1 MAWESYKLDQEAHD
15 LVVKY
20 RDKKDALNQDPL
32 NQVYKMRVAVA
43 YGLERF
49 WGEQFRLVKD
59 KDQNKADYWRDTWKA
74 LVKIM
79 ANAGVK
85 IPNDNVSPDDTAA
98 IKIMADKLW
107 DFPIEQRKVAIA
119 VLTQLCDSMVW
130 WTQRYKPTNSN
141 SNSGGEDNE

>member
-15 LVVKY
+15 LVIKY
-20 RDKKDALNQDPL
+20 RDKKDAPNQA
-32 NQVYKMRVAVA
+32 YKMRVSVA

-59 KDQNKADYWRDTWKA
+59 KDKADYWRDTWKA

-85 IPNDNVSPDDTAA
+85 IPNDNVNPDDTAA
-98 IKIMADKLW
+98 IKIMANKLW
-107 DFPIEQRKVAIA
+107 DFPVEQRKVAIA

-130 WTQRYKPTNSN
+130 WTQRYKPTKSN
-141 SNSGGEDNE
+141 GNSGGEKDE

>member
-1 MAWESYKLDQEAHD
+1 MAWESYRLDQEAHD

-20 RDKKDALNQDPL
+20 RDKKGALNQA
-32 NQVYKMRVAVA
+32 YKMRVAVA

-59 KDQNKADYWRDTWKA
+59 RDKADYWRDTWKA

-85 IPNDNVSPDDTAA
+85 IPNDNVSSEDTAA
-98 IKIMADKLW
+98 IKIMANKLW
-107 DFPIEQRKVAIA
+107 DSPVEQRKVAIA

>member
-20 RDKKDALNQDPL
+20 RDKKDALNQA
-32 NQVYKMRVAVA
+32 YKMRVAVA

-59 KDQNKADYWRDTWKA
+59 RDKADYWRDTWKA

-98 IKIMADKLW
+98 IKIMASKLW

-119 VLTQLCDSMVW
+119 VLTQLCESMVW

-141 SNSGGEDNE
+141 SNSGGEEDE

>member
-15 LVVKY
+15 LVIKY
-20 RDKKDALNQDPL
+20 RDKKDALNQS
-32 NQVYKMRVAVA
+32 YKMRVAVA

-49 WGEQFRLVKD
+49 WGEQFRLVKETD
-59 KDQNKADYWRDTWKA
+59 KADYWRDTWKA

-79 ANAGVK
+79 GSAGVK
-85 IPNDNVSPDDTAA
+85 IPNDNVGSGDTAA
-98 IKIMADKLW
+98 IKIMANKLW
-107 DFPIEQRKVAIA
+107 DFPVEQRKVAIA

-141 SNSGGEDNE
+141 GNSGGESNE

>member
-20 RDKKDALNQDPL
+20 RDKKEALNQA
-32 NQVYKMRVAVA
+32 YKMRVAVA

-59 KDQNKADYWRDTWKA
+59 KDKADYWRDTWKA

-85 IPNDNVSPDDTAA
+85 IPNDNVSPDDTVA
-98 IKIMADKLW
+98 IKIMANKLW
-107 DFPIEQRKVAIA
+107 DFPVEQRKVAIA

-130 WTQRYKPTNSN
+130 WTQRYK
-141 SNSGGEDNE
+141 

>member
-15 LVVKY
+15 LVVEY
-20 RDKKDALNQDPL
+20 RDKKDALNQA
-32 NQVYKMRVAVA
+32 YKMRVAVA

-59 KDQNKADYWRDTWKA
+59 KDKADYWRDTWKA

-79 ANAGVK
+79 GNAGVK
-85 IPNDNVSPDDTAA
+85 IPNDDVSSGDTAA
-98 IKIMADKLW
+98 IKIMANKLW
-107 DFPIEQRKVAIA
+107 DFPVEQRKVAIA

-141 SNSGGEDNE
+141 GKSGGEEDE

>member
-15 LVVKY
+15 LVIKY
-20 RDKKDALNQDPL
+20 RDKKDALNQA
-32 NQVYKMRVAVA
+32 YKMRVAVA

-49 WGEQFRLVKD
+49 WGEQFRLVKETD
-59 KDQNKADYWRDTWKA
+59 KADYWRDTWKA

-79 ANAGVK
+79 GSAGVK
-85 IPNDNVSPDDTAA
+85 IPNDNVGSGDTAA
-98 IKIMADKLW
+98 IKIMANKLW
-107 DFPIEQRKVAIA
+107 DFPVEQRKVAIA

-141 SNSGGEDNE
+141 GNSGGESNE

>member
-1 MAWESYKLDQEAHD
+1 MAWESYRLDQEAHD

-20 RDKKDALNQDPL
+20 RDKKDALNQA
-32 NQVYKMRVAVA
+32 YKMRVAVA

-59 KDQNKADYWRDTWKA
+59 RDKADYWRDTWKA

-79 ANAGVK
+79 GNAGVK

-107 DFPIEQRKVAIA
+107 DFPLEQRKVAIA

-141 SNSGGEDNE
+141 SNSGGEENE

>member
-20 RDKKDALNQDPL
+20 RDKKDALNQA
-32 NQVYKMRVAVA
+32 YKMRVAVA

-59 KDQNKADYWRDTWKA
+59 KDKADYWRDTWKA

-85 IPNDNVSPDDTAA
+85 IPNDNVGVDDTAA
-98 IKIMADKLW
+98 IKIMANKLW
-107 DFPIEQRKVAIA
+107 DFPVEQRKVAIA
-119 VLTQLCDSMVW
+119 VLIQLCDSMVW
-130 WTQRYKPTNSN
+130 WTQRYKPANSN
-141 SNSGGEDNE
+141 GNSGGEDNE

>member
-15 LVVKY
+15 LVVNY
-20 RDKKDALNQDPL
+20 RDKKDTLNQA
-32 NQVYKMRVAVA
+32 YKMRVAVA

-59 KDQNKADYWRDTWKA
+59 RDKADYWRDTWNA

-79 ANAGVK
+79 GNAGVK

-98 IKIMADKLW
+98 IKIMANKLW

-141 SNSGGEDNE
+141 SNSGGESNE

>member
-1 MAWESYKLDQEAHD
+1 MAWESYRLDQEAHD

-20 RDKKDALNQDPL
+20 RDKKDALNQA
-32 NQVYKMRVAVA
+32 YKMRVAVA

-59 KDQNKADYWRDTWKA
+59 RDKADYWRDTWKA

-85 IPNDNVSPDDTAA
+85 IPNDNVSPEDTAA
-98 IKIMADKLW
+98 IKIMANKLW

-141 SNSGGEDNE
+141 SNSGGEENE

>member
-1 MAWESYKLDQEAHD
+1 MAWESYRLDQEAHD

-20 RDKKDALNQDPL
+20 RDKKDALNQA
-32 NQVYKMRVAVA
+32 YKMRVAVA

-59 KDQNKADYWRDTWKA
+59 RDKADYWRDTWNA

-79 ANAGVK
+79 GNAGVK

-107 DFPIEQRKVAIA
+107 DFPLEQRKVAIA

>member
-20 RDKKDALNQDPL
+20 RDKKEAL

-59 KDQNKADYWRDTWKA
+59 QDKAHYWRDTWKT

-85 IPNDNVSPDDTAA
+85 IPNDNVDAGDTVA
-98 IKIMADKLW
+98 IKIMANKLW
-107 DFPIEQRKVAIA
+107 DFPVEQRKVAIA

-130 WTQRYKPTNSN
+130 WTQRYK
-141 SNSGGEDNE
+141 

>member
-1 MAWESYKLDQEAHD
+1 MAWESYRLDQEAHD

-20 RDKKDALNQDPL
+20 RDKKDALNQA
-32 NQVYKMRVAVA
+32 YKMRVAVA

-59 KDQNKADYWRDTWKA
+59 RDKADYWRDTWKA

-107 DFPIEQRKVAIA
+107 DFPLEQRKVAIA

-141 SNSGGEDNE
+141 SNSGGEEDE

>member
-20 RDKKDALNQDPL
+20 RDKKEALNQA
-32 NQVYKMRVAVA
+32 YKMRVAVA

-59 KDQNKADYWRDTWKA
+59 QDKADYWRDTWKA

-85 IPNDNVSPDDTAA
+85 IPNDNIDAGDTAA
-98 IKIMADKLW
+98 IKIMANKMW

-130 WTQRYKPTNSN
+130 WTQRYKPTKSN
-141 SNSGGEDNE
+141 GNSGGEEDE

>member
-1 MAWESYKLDQEAHD
+1 MAWESYRLDQEAHD

-20 RDKKDALNQDPL
+20 RDKKDTLNQA
-32 NQVYKMRVAVA
+32 YKMRVAVA

-59 KDQNKADYWRDTWKA
+59 RDKADYWRDTWNA

-79 ANAGVK
+79 GNAGVK

-107 DFPIEQRKVAIA
+107 DFPLEQRKVAIA

>member
-1 MAWESYKLDQEAHD
+1 MAWESYRLDQEAHD

-20 RDKKDALNQDPL
+20 RDKKDALNQA
-32 NQVYKMRVAVA
+32 YKMRVAVA

-59 KDQNKADYWRDTWKA
+59 RDKADYWRDTWKA

-85 IPNDNVSPDDTAA
+85 IPNDNVSPEDTAA
-98 IKIMADKLW
+98 IKIMANKLW

>member
-1 MAWESYKLDQEAHD
+1 MAWESYRLDQEAHD
-15 LVVKY
+15 LVIKY
-20 RDKKDALNQDPL
+20 RDKKDALNQA
-32 NQVYKMRVAVA
+32 YKMRVAVA

-59 KDQNKADYWRDTWKA
+59 RDKADYWRDTWKA

-98 IKIMADKLW
+98 IKIMANKLW
-107 DFPIEQRKVAIA
+107 DFPVEQRKVAIA

-130 WTQRYKPTNSN
+130 WTQRYKPTKSN
-141 SNSGGEDNE
+141 GNSGGEEDE

>member
-1 MAWESYKLDQEAHD
+1 MAWESYRLDQEAHD

-20 RDKKDALNQDPL
+20 RDKKDALNQA
-32 NQVYKMRVAVA
+32 YKMRVAVA

-59 KDQNKADYWRDTWKA
+59 RDKADYWRDTWKA

-79 ANAGVK
+79 GNAGVK
-85 IPNDNVSPDDTAA
+85 IPNDHVSSEDTAA

-107 DFPIEQRKVAIA
+107 DFPLEQRKVAIA

>member
-1 MAWESYKLDQEAHD
+1 MAWESYRLDQEAHD

-20 RDKKDALNQDPL
+20 RDKKDALNQA
-32 NQVYKMRVAVA
+32 YKMRVAVA

-59 KDQNKADYWRDTWKA
+59 RDKADYWRDTWKA

-79 ANAGVK
+79 GNAGVK
-85 IPNDNVSPDDTAA
+85 ILNDNVSPDDTEA
-98 IKIMADKLW
+98 IKIMANKLW

>member
-20 RDKKDALNQDPL
+20 RDKKDALNQA
-32 NQVYKMRVAVA
+32 YKMRVAVA

-59 KDQNKADYWRDTWKA
+59 RDKADYWRDTWKA

-85 IPNDNVSPDDTAA
+85 IPNDNVSPDDTVA
-98 IKIMADKLW
+98 IKIMANKLW
-107 DFPIEQRKVAIA
+107 DFPVEQRKVAIA

>member
-15 LVVKY
+15 LVVNY
-20 RDKKDALNQDPL
+20 RDKKDTLNQA
-32 NQVYKMRVAVA
+32 YKMRVAVA

-59 KDQNKADYWRDTWKA
+59 RDKADYWRDTWNA

-79 ANAGVK
+79 GNAGVK

-98 IKIMADKLW
+98 IKIMANKLW

-141 SNSGGEDNE
+141 SNSGGEDHE

>member
-1 MAWESYKLDQEAHD
+1 MAWESYRLDQEAHD

-20 RDKKDALNQDPL
+20 RDKKDALNQA
-32 NQVYKMRVAVA
+32 YKMRVAVA

-59 KDQNKADYWRDTWKA
+59 RDKADYWRDTWKA

-85 IPNDNVSPDDTAA
+85 IPNDNVSCDDTAA
-98 IKIMADKLW
+98 IKIMANKLW
-107 DFPIEQRKVAIA
+107 DFPVEQRKVAIA

-141 SNSGGEDNE
+141 SNFGGEDNE

>member
-20 RDKKDALNQDPL
+20 RDKKDALNQA
-32 NQVYKMRVAVA
+32 YKMRVAVA

-59 KDQNKADYWRDTWKA
+59 RDKADYWRDTWKA

-85 IPNDNVSPDDTAA
+85 IPNDNVSSDDTAA

-107 DFPIEQRKVAIA
+107 DFPLEQRKVAIA

-141 SNSGGEDNE
+141 SNSGDEDNE

>member
-15 LVVKY
+15 LVIKY
-20 RDKKDALNQDPL
+20 RDKKDALNQA
-32 NQVYKMRVAVA
+32 YKMRVAVA

-49 WGEQFRLVKD
+49 WGEQFRLVKETD
-59 KDQNKADYWRDTWKA
+59 KADYWRDTWKA

-79 ANAGVK
+79 GNAGVK
-85 IPNDNVSPDDTAA
+85 IPNDNVGSGDTAA
-98 IKIMADKLW
+98 IKIMANKLW
-107 DFPIEQRKVAIA
+107 DFPVEQRKVAIA

-141 SNSGGEDNE
+141 GNSGGESNE

>member
-1 MAWESYKLDQEAHD
+1 MAWESYRLDQEAHD

-20 RDKKDALNQDPL
+20 RDKKDALNQA
-32 NQVYKMRVAVA
+32 YKMRVAVA

-59 KDQNKADYWRDTWKA
+59 RDKADYWRDTWKA

-79 ANAGVK
+79 GNAGVK

-98 IKIMADKLW
+98 IKIMANKLW

>member
-1 MAWESYKLDQEAHD
+1 MAWESYRLDQEAHD

-20 RDKKDALNQDPL
+20 RDKKDALNQA
-32 NQVYKMRVAVA
+32 YKMRVAVA

-59 KDQNKADYWRDTWKA
+59 RDKADYWRDTWKA

-79 ANAGVK
+79 GNAGVK
-85 IPNDNVSPDDTAA
+85 IPNDNVSPDDTEA
-98 IKIMADKLW
+98 IKIMANKLW